1 VKRLLKSFVRIIM
14 SNNKDKLQ
22 YHRRSSSTGLP
33 SSASTIPALPRIKQD
48 PNSVKG
54 SVRDRNPMKASVPPH
69 VKPMLM
75 TQQLGLP
82 SGKTQISH
90 HSHNRNHAEEPREE
104 RPSGTQTRS
113 GSHRRYVEKTD
124 HTKKRS
130 SSLGTRVGSGS
141 PSQARR
147 LRQDTW
153 AGSGEDHISHRKKH
167 DMLEADKSITKEKV
181 HEKRVN
187 HGPSPG
193 LQRKKAIPCDLNK
206 RSQKN
211 DNINSRIH
219 QSPSTSGWVSPQSP
233 PGANSTTPPIA
244 PTSPPSGVS
253 QSGIP
258 GGGCTQSKTKDMD
271 GTPMNVLYSHHNG
284 QSRDAKNG
292 VSIFLWYCHTKIVGV
307 HTYVVASYSTSITVN

>member
-1 VKRLLKSFVRIIM
+1 
-14 SNNKDKLQ
+14 
-22 YHRRSSSTGLP
+22 
-33 SSASTIPALPRIKQD
+33 
-48 PNSVKG
+48 
-54 SVRDRNPMKASVPPH
+54 
-69 VKPMLM
+69 
-75 TQQLGLP
+75 
-82 SGKTQISH
+82 
-90 HSHNRNHAEEPREE
+90 
-104 RPSGTQTRS
+104 
-113 GSHRRYVEKTD
+113 VEKTD

-292 VSIFLWYCHTKIVGV
+292 PQSSFGVPFDNPVNRTLDTSSPPAAGMHSVSTRTPVSSAYYC
-307 HTYVVASYSTSITVN
+307 VVVWCACS